1 MLLERGMPDDGAP
14 PPPPIDD
21 GCTLNRRD
29 AGAAAGAREARRPA
43 GANDMRP
50 APTAAVAVGA
60 NDIRAFVAIKP
71 SPAFDDRDGPNDGRG
86 WFAEIGPSVCRLI
99 SFFL

>member
-1 MLLERGMPDDGAP
+1 
-14 PPPPIDD
+14 
-21 GCTLNRRD
+21 
-29 AGAAAGAREARRPA
+29 
-43 GANDMRP
+43 MRP

-99 SFFL
+99 SFFLCQTEEDK